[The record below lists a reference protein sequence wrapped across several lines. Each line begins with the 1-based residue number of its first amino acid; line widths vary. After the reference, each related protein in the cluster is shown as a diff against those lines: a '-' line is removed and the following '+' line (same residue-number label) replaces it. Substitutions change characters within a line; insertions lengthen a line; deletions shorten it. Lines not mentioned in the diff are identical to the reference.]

1 MCAWTLS
8 HCVGGYVQGYPRNFV
23 SAQPFRCARLA
34 IHEAWQVRFPIR
46 LSADQGN
53 RLIAKEAS
61 SAGTHNAFGRQAI
74 LGAAILVTTIST
86 LFSSPPPWSELLP
99 LLASPLGALA
109 FIPLYALW
117 VTLLLPGVWASMLA
131 GALYGTWWGSLVV
144 FVGASLVFLLG
155 RGRLRGWARRRL
167 AAAPKLLAVEQAV
180 SREGLRLVLLTRLS
194 PAFPF
199 SLLNLAYGLSEVSL
213 RDYTIGLIGILPG
226 TVLFCALGALAGD
239 VTRFNTV
246 LAGQA
251 DPLTWV
257 VRILGIAATVAVT
270 LLITRVARRALAEPA
285 EADQPAGPPPP
296 PSPSPPPSSSI

>member
-1 MCAWTLS
+1 
-8 HCVGGYVQGYPRNFV
+8 
-23 SAQPFRCARLA
+23 
-34 IHEAWQVRFPIR
+34 
-46 LSADQGN
+46 
-53 RLIAKEAS
+53 
-61 SAGTHNAFGRQAI
+61 
-74 LGAAILVTTIST
+74 
-86 LFSSPPPWSELLP
+86 
-99 LLASPLGALA
+99 
-109 FIPLYALW
+109 
-117 VTLLLPGVWASMLA
+117 MLA

-144 FVGASLVFLLG
+144 FVGACLGAEVVFLLG

-246 LAGQA
+246 LAGEA

-257 VRILGIAATVAVT
+257 VRIVGIGATVAGT
-270 LLITRVARRALAEPA
+270 LLVTRRMGLGVRYRLARIPLRGTRRCPPRSRVPKQAAM
-285 EADQPAGPPPP
+285 QPRRR
-296 PSPSPPPSSSI
+296 SPPPDPPSMVGLAALRKGLPQIPQSRNQHEPTEPQAGRQPRPRRQGEVLGAAAGRADPAGKGGGESFR